1 MSLDDQ
7 VSCLLFSEI
16 VEIYFVVFCGVVGDS
31 RHTYVVSPIYLS
43 DVLTIYIAVS
53 STYPDANISQG
64 VRAMKLETLNQIRQ
78 LNESIRS
85 SLIFLDD
92 NLANDEQAVSAAAT
106 IGLAGEQIG
115 ELISNDE
122 TIDFD
127 GN

>member
-1 MSLDDQ
+1 
-7 VSCLLFSEI
+7 
-16 VEIYFVVFCGVVGDS
+16 
-31 RHTYVVSPIYLS
+31 
-43 DVLTIYIAVS
+43 
-53 STYPDANISQG
+53 
-64 VRAMKLETLNQIRQ
+64 MKLETLNQIRQ

-92 NLANDEQAVSAAAT
+92 NLANDEQTVSAAAT